1 MPPSFTAA
9 RRSNNL
15 PNAAIVPIHAVS
27 VPARA
32 QAFVNFVNKSPSP
45 YHAVF
50 EIAKQLKGSGFTELS
65 EEDNW
70 IDLMPPGRYFCTRNA
85 TSLVAWVVGKA
96 FSTDTGSFVITA
108 AHTDSPCLKV
118 KPLSKRVSEGLQM
131 VGTEAYGGL
140 LGYTWFDRD
149 LSVAGRILV
158 DKPDGTTAM
167 HLTNVPRPIL
177 RVPSLAIHLN
187 RTANEAFKLNMEQ
200 HMSAL
205 LKSEAMAALDALEA
219 TRAATAEAASLPAA
233 AAAAASSAGAAASSS
248 PSAHGAPAPCVP
260 AAGRHHSRLMDLL
273 AENSDPADVSA
284 EDIVDLDLCIY
295 DTSPAAVGGPDFEFI
310 LSARLDNLLMSHA
323 CIESLLDSLSAAD
336 GSAGGAPEDGVVRAV
351 ALFDNEEVGSGSIAG
366 AGSNLMESV
375 LRRVCE
381 GFRPEGASL
390 EGAVAGV
397 TRRSLLVSADMAHA
411 AHPNYPEK
419 HESLHR
425 PRMNGGLVVKH
436 NTNQRYATNV
446 VTATALRKVADS
458 CGMPIQEFVIR
469 QDMGCGST
477 IGPILATSLGMRTV
491 DVGVAQ
497 LAMHSCREMCG
508 SHDLEATIAIF
519 NQLYQQWGDLSS
531 SIVRTDSLTK
541 SP

>member
-1 MPPSFTAA
+1 V
-9 RRSNNL
+9 
-15 PNAAIVPIHAVS
+15 AI
-27 VPARA
+27 PARA
-32 QAFVNFVNKSPSP
+32 QAFVNFVNKAPSP

-50 EIAKQLKGSGFTELS
+50 EIARQLKGSGFVELS
-65 EEDNW
+65 EEDTW
-70 IDLMPPGRYFCTRNA
+70 KGSMPPGRYFCTRNA
-85 TSLVAWVVGKA
+85 TSLVAWVVGKS

-118 KPLSKRVSEGLQM
+118 KPKSKRVSEGLQM

-149 LSVAGRILV
+149 LSVAGRLLV
-158 DKPDGTTAM
+158 DKPDGTTEM

-187 RTANEAFKLNMEQ
+187 RTANEAFKLNKEQ

-205 LKSEAMAALDALEA
+205 LKSEAMAALDAIEA
-219 TRAATAEAASLPAA
+219 SSGAKTGDAAS
-233 AAAAASSAGAAASSS
+233 AAAASASTAATAAASS
-248 PSAHGAPAPCVP
+248 GVPAPCVP
-260 AAGRHHSRLMDLL
+260 ATGRHHSRLLELL
-273 AENSDPADVSA
+273 AENSDPADVA
-284 EDIVDLDLCIY
+284 AKDIVDLDLCIY

-323 CIESLLDSLSAAD
+323 CIESLLDSLQA
-336 GSAGGAPEDGVVRAV
+336 AGGASEEAATAAATSTSVPDDGVVRVV

-375 LRRVCE
+375 LRRVCD
-381 GFRPEGASL
+381 GFKPEGASL

-436 NTNQRYATNV
+436 NTNQR
-446 VTATALRKVADS
+446 
-458 CGMPIQEFVIR
+458 
-469 QDMGCGST
+469 
-477 IGPILATSLGMRTV
+477 
-491 DVGVAQ
+491 
-497 LAMHSCREMCG
+497 
-508 SHDLEATIAIF
+508 
-519 NQLYQQWGDLSS
+519 
-531 SIVRTDSLTK
+531 
-541 SP
+541 